1 MCGVWCVYRYVCMCL
16 DGRSYF
22 RLVVCVCVFCAVL
35 LGGQIRCIAP
45 IFRFI
50 SSFIPSLTPSPIFA
64 INASHLFSSP
74 KATKQFRFTP
84 PIQAMLA
91 FNQALEEHKEEGGWE
106 GRLARYQANWDVLSA
121 GLADMGFHPY
131 LDEDIQGCII
141 TTYVRIIEEETRG
154 ESEAKRR
161 GEERRGD

>member
-1 MCGVWCVYRYVCMCL
+1 
-16 DGRSYF
+16 
-22 RLVVCVCVFCAVL
+22 
-35 LGGQIRCIAP
+35 
-45 IFRFI
+45 
-50 SSFIPSLTPSPIFA
+50 
-64 INASHLFSSP
+64 
-74 KATKQFRFTP
+74 
-84 PIQAMLA
+84 MLA

-161 GEERRGD
+161 GEEIREWWT